1 MASTRAWM
9 LWGLIPCHTR
19 QQEWVRVAHAPPGH
33 PTVYQGAR
41 CVHCR
46 AIYPLYCSDYDRV
59 MPRSQWQRIA
69 LARAFMRAYQ
79 PEVHFLLFDE
89 PVRLCTSPFRSSPA
103 DGDVRL
109 ADVCSRRPRPE

>member
-1 MASTRAWM
+1 
-9 LWGLIPCHTR
+9 
-19 QQEWVRVAHAPPGH
+19 
-33 PTVYQGAR
+33 
-41 CVHCR
+41 
-46 AIYPLYCSDYDRV
+46 

>member
-1 MASTRAWM
+1 M
-9 LWGLIPCHTR
+9 LWDLNPCRTR
-19 QQEWVRVAHAPPGH
+19 QEEWVRVAHARPGR

-59 MPRSQWQRIA
+59 MTRSQWQRIA
-69 LARAFMRAYQ
+69 LARAFMRAHQ

-89 PVRLCTSPFRSSPA
+89 PVRLCPSPFPLNS
-103 DGDVRL
+103 G
-109 ADVCSRRPRPE
+109 